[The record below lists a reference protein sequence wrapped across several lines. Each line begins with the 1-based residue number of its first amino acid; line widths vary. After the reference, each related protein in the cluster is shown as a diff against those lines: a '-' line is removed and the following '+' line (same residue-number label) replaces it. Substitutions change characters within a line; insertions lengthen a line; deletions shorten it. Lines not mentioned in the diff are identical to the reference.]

1 MQANTHEKR
10 NFDRK
15 EKLRQASQSSS
26 SHQIEKN
33 NKKKKESGGRKDNS
47 STSTDIS
54 TSVPDLEN
62 LKLIDDTN
70 VVDKFAENA
79 EEL

>member
-1 MQANTHEKR
+1 MKSEILTEK
-10 NFDRK
+10 
-15 EKLRQASQSSS
+15 
-26 SHQIEKN
+26 KN
-33 NKKKKESGGRKDNS
+33 WGKQVSRRVAIRSRRTIKKKKESGGRKDNS

-79 EEL
+79 EELW